1 MPDEVSALQQAQ
13 QKLEELLNAA
23 RDGSLIPIRLPGQIE
38 EIHNLLDEAQTE
50 QQEAAATAGV
60 DGDYLQEEAYFVGHA
75 VHELR
80 TPMTSIRGYSD
91 MLGQMGELN
100 DMQKQFLDV
109 IKTNSRRM
117 EGLLSDV
124 SFINKIRNQSLQIA
138 QKMDMFKNIA
148 MKVEKDMQP
157 RAEELNRQLEFDIP
171 QGLPILNTDGDMLAL
186 AITKLV
192 ENGLQYSP
200 EGEGK
205 VVVKGATEGKHLVVH
220 VTDNGIGMTPEEI
233 AQLGTIYYRS
243 ERDEVRAYKGS
254 GLGIPI
260 AFGMVELLRGTIEVD
275 SKPDSGTTF
284 TIRIEGLS

>member
-109 IKTNSRRM
+109 IKANSRRM
-117 EGLLSDV
+117 EGLLADV
-124 SFINKIRNQSLQIA
+124 SYINKINKRTLQIA
-138 QKMDMFKNIA
+138 EKMDMFKNIA